1 MYDFIDVIAMIS
13 CQLRQDNQLLLVLH
27 DETLELQS
35 STGRKAIEESRSLW
49 KQKEEEKNRE
59 YMTMLLENY
68 CARLSADEED
78 DFLRVGKRIK

>member
-1 MYDFIDVIAMIS
+1 MIA

-35 STGRKAIEESRSLW
+35 STGRKAIEESRLLW

-59 YMTMLLENY
+59 YMTMLLETY
-68 CARLSADEED
+68 FARLPADEVD
-78 DFLRVGKRIK
+78 DFLQVGERVK

>member
-13 CQLRQDNQLLLVLH
+13 YQLRQDNQLLLVLH

-49 KQKEEEKNRE
+49 KQKEEENNRE

-68 CARLSADEED
+68 CARLSADEVD